1 MKRRNSIVVLAL
13 GILIIMGCMTGCSEL
28 GKMAEKSAEINQSVS
43 LPEQYRIAYEVTGH
57 DGKTVKIEKAKD
69 ESGNIYYRFGETEKL
84 FIKTNDN
91 QYSIY
96 EKDSDGNFKLLSDWK
111 GHTATYV
118 QNETKDF
125 LKYAEALLR
134 INSPNNKSTGDC
146 EVSKRVCAGYEY
158 KIGAGKTAVTYTLQV
173 DKETGIC
180 MSFER
185 TFESKNNI
193 GINDFE
199 TIKCIEFQTEN
210 ITMPEYSN

>member
-28 GKMAEKSAEINQSVS
+28 GKIAEKSAEINQTVS
-43 LPEQYRIAYEVTGH
+43 LPEQYRIAYDVTGH

-69 ESGNIYYRFGETEKL
+69 QSGNIYFRFGETEKL
-84 FIKTNDN
+84 FIKTSDN

-96 EKDSDGNFKLLSDWK
+96 EKDNDGNFKLLSDWK

-125 LKYAEALLR
+125 LKYAET
-134 INSPNNKSTGDC
+134 SSSQTNKSTGDC
-146 EVSKRVCAGYEY
+146 KVLERDCEGYEM
-158 KIGAGKTAVTYTLQV
+158 KIGAGNTAVTYTIKT
-173 DKETGIC
+173 DKETGVC
-180 MSFER
+180 MTYEKTSGN
-185 TFESKNNI
+185 KNNV
-193 GINDFE
+193 GVNNEE
-199 TIKCIEFQTEN
+199 TFKCALFQTEN